1 MDESTNNSVA
11 GNTLA
16 SAGAFDTIQRSW
28 GNVKET
34 FNKAGGNEIVSNI
47 SASVPQGTKDY
58 ISEAKLKFFNFSYL
72 RSPKVFFGIGE
83 EKPFYVERTVS
94 LILPRVQHN
103 MTFFYLNYMVITA
116 ILFLLTVLINPM
128 TIIAIGMLGL
138 VWMVVIKTTSEGSV
152 SIKGITVTQKQASIV
167 MACVSVF
174 VLIKI
179 LSGIFWWTLAA
190 SGVLTG
196 AHGLLRDASMHK
208 DEEDKV
214 KMTGDVSG
222 EESAAFLSSASNVD
236 FEDVDV
242 V

>member
-1 MDESTNNSVA
+1 M
-11 GNTLA
+11 G
-16 SAGAFDTIQRSW
+16 
-28 GNVKET
+28 
-34 FNKAGGNEIVSNI
+34 
-47 SASVPQGTKDY
+47 
-58 ISEAKLKFFNFSYL
+58 YL

-138 VWMVVIKTTSEGSV
+138 V
-152 SIKGITVTQKQASIV
+152 
-167 MACVSVF
+167 
-174 VLIKI
+174 LIKI

-236 FEDVDV
+236 FEV
-242 V
+242 

>member
-1 MDESTNNSVA
+1 M
-11 GNTLA
+11 G
-16 SAGAFDTIQRSW
+16 
-28 GNVKET
+28 
-34 FNKAGGNEIVSNI
+34 
-47 SASVPQGTKDY
+47 
-58 ISEAKLKFFNFSYL
+58 
-72 RSPKVFFGIGE
+72 
-83 EKPFYVERTVS
+83 TVS
-94 LILPRVQHN
+94 LILPRVRHN

-179 LSGIFWWTLAA
+179 L
-190 SGVLTG
+190 TG

-214 KMTGDVSG
+214 RMTGDVSG